1 MAPIHLERLLEIY
14 CSHAKE
20 SCPHVVEQTGTCMP
34 LKELLDWEF
43 IAEDP
48 IAAEDDHG
56 YQITQKGKV
65 YVEAVL
71 NTPFPEWAVIRSE
84 S

>member
-1 MAPIHLERLLEIY
+1 
-14 CSHAKE
+14 
-20 SCPHVVEQTGTCMP
+20 MP